1 MSASFGRQMSTDKVL
16 PIVYETVGLQSV
28 AVKQRT
34 RLFSGRE
41 RQKMQQKIRF
51 AKSLKNLYR
60 KKISRQFEP
69 FLDQISPKNISLNFR
84 KKSFAKGILLQ
95 KWLGDIL
102 MELFETFLSEVVFL
116 KPNFGIAVKTVWH
129 VTVLWQSR
137 RKTRNDKSKE
147 IF

>member
-1 MSASFGRQMSTDKVL
+1 
-16 PIVYETVGLQSV
+16 
-28 AVKQRT
+28 
-34 RLFSGRE
+34 
-41 RQKMQQKIRF
+41 
-51 AKSLKNLYR
+51 
-60 KKISRQFEP
+60 
-69 FLDQISPKNISLNFR
+69 
-84 KKSFAKGILLQ
+84 
-95 KWLGDIL
+95 